1 MDFSKLRDLT
11 DERTSPSF
19 ADDVNHSL
27 GVLGTGSLVQ
37 PIPGLAGGPWL
48 TPLEILLGLGDATTV
63 RVGGRTPGYSQ
74 LHRWWPVLRHIGTF
88 DRLTRDSRLRL
99 SAAARQLKR
108 RAKSARN
115 EDLAIGVAAALWRR
129 GSWSG
134 DLLDVDAHHIELVD
148 TTGRRPDYLAI
159 DVAGRVHAV
168 IECKGSESSARQQCV
183 DATDQLLSTR
193 LAPGLS
199 WASRVHRLILG
210 QEARGGYV
218 SAIALQ
224 LDSSEG
230 FLRSAVRIEEGRA
243 PERLTSALRPDAGP
257 SEIVESRLLWA
268 GDTGVAGP
276 ERRFRTSSGL
286 ELVGSELQVPG
297 GHGTLRVRFGLMRNV
312 YEELREAPPGLGR
325 SRERGRWERRDAR
338 SERAAAALERSRT
351 AGFNE
356 LRRRGL
362 LDAEPLDEEYRRGR
376 RDSVA
381 TAYDDEDV
389 EYAVL
394 ANGMALGVSEA

>member
-1 MDFSKLRDLT
+1 MNFGTLRDLT
-11 DERTSPSF
+11 DERTSPVF
-19 ADDVNHSL
+19 ADDVNQSL
-27 GVLGTGSLVQ
+27 GVLGRGSLVQ
-37 PIPGLAGGPWL
+37 PIPSLSRGPWL

-63 RVGGRTPGYSQ
+63 RVSRQTPGYLR

-88 DRLTRDSRLRL
+88 DKPTRDSKLRL

-129 GSWSG
+129 GSWTG
-134 DLLDVDAHHIELVD
+134 HLLDVDAHHIEIVD

-159 DVAGRVHAV
+159 DASARVHAV

-193 LAPGLS
+193 LGPGLS
-199 WASRVHRLILG
+199 WAPRVHRLILG

-224 LDSSEG
+224 VDSAEE
-230 FLRSAVRIEEGRA
+230 FLRSAVRVQEGRA
-243 PERLTSALRPDAGP
+243 PERWTAALRPDAGP
-257 SEIVESRLLWA
+257 ADIVESRLLWA
-268 GDTGVAGP
+268 GDSGGSTP
-276 ERRFRTSSGL
+276 EERFETSAGL

-297 GHGTLRVRFGLMRNV
+297 DRGTLRVRFGLIRNV
-312 YEELREAPPGLGR
+312 YEELREASPGLGR
-325 SRERGRWERRDAR
+325 SGERGRWERRDAR
-338 SERAAAALERSRT
+338 SERAAAALERSRS
-351 AGFNE
+351 AGFDE

-362 LDAEPLDEEYRRGR
+362 LDVEPLGEENRRAR
-376 RDSVA
+376 RDGMA
-381 TAYDDEDV
+381 TVYDEDV